1 MDEIIID
8 ETQKVSAAK
17 ESPGFLESNYGET
30 ELYQVEN
37 MSLEETKEKLKWR
50 KRAFECE
57 HKYIYRIENQNDMTL
72 IHDKKVNKISE

>member
-37 MSLEETKEKLKWR
+37 MSLEETKEKLK
-50 KRAFECE
+50 
-57 HKYIYRIENQNDMTL
+57 
-72 IHDKKVNKISE
+72 